1 MWILE
6 QFKVNGE
13 DFQVLAFLTL
23 DISNS
28 SAWDSTM
35 YGFIGRR
42 NIALKE
48 NRMAQLNKSIFFCSL
63 SRWNGKRLRFYCL
76 IA

>member
-35 YGFIGRR
+35 YGLIGRW